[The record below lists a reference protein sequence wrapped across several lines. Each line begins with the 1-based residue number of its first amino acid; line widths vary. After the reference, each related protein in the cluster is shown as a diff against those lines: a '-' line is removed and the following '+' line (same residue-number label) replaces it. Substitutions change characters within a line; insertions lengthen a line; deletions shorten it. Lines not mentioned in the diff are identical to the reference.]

1 MRWEPEL
8 KSSSFFVLSSVGDG
22 LRVCG
27 HRGRAPLFASLPR
40 RRSPRKARHR
50 RLVLALRG
58 VRLSGIP
65 RPVGGRSPRS
75 PWQGAARFFP
85 PGPVAL
91 PLPHLSGSEQR
102 PPCPHFNRSGGEGGT
117 HRFSVFARLAGLGPG
132 RAFPRGCCFP
142 LGPMRRERGP
152 MRSRIGPQARSTGPS
167 LPRPPPRGA
176 AQRAAE
182 HRLNLGPRGDA
193 RPQAGF

>member
-1 MRWEPEL
+1 MP
-8 KSSSFFVLSSVGDG
+8 SFLSVGDG

-27 HRGRAPLFASLPR
+27 HRGRAPLFAYLPR
-40 RRSPRKARHR
+40 RRSPRKARRR
-50 RLVLALRG
+50 RLDLALRG

-75 PWQGAARFFP
+75 PWQGGRTISFPLALLLFRSRTFRGANSGHPAPISMTAAARVGRTAFRFCP
-85 PGPVAL
+85 PCRVGAGACFTKGLLL
-91 PLPHLSGSEQR
+91 PAGAYAQGAGANAEPHLW
-102 PPCPHFNRSGGEGGT
+102 RST
-117 HRFSVFARLAGLGPG
+117 
-132 RAFPRGCCFP
+132 
-142 LGPMRRERGP
+142 
-152 MRSRIGPQARSTGPS
+152 GPQARSTGPS

>member
-75 PWQGAARFFP
+75 PWQGGRTISFPLALLLYRSRTFRGANSGHPAPISIKAAARVGRTAFRFLP
-85 PGPVAL
+85 AL
-91 PLPHLSGSEQR
+91 PGWGRGVLFQGAVASRWGLCEG
-102 PPCPHFNRSGGEGGT
+102 SGGQCG
-117 HRFSVFARLAGLGPG
+117 A
-132 RAFPRGCCFP
+132 AFVAKHWP
-142 LGPMRRERGP
+142 
-152 MRSRIGPQARSTGPS
+152 TGPK
-167 LPRPPPRGA
+167 
-176 AQRAAE
+176 
-182 HRLNLGPRGDA
+182 H
-193 RPQAGF
+193 RPQPAPAAAAWSRPQGRRNTA

>member
-1 MRWEPEL
+1 MP
-8 KSSSFFVLSSVGDG
+8 SFLSVGDG

-65 RPVGGRSPRS
+65 RPVGGRPPRS
-75 PWQGAARFFP
+75 PWQGGPHDFFP
-85 PGPVAL
+85 PGSVAL

-102 PPCPHFNRSGGEGGT
+102 PPCPHFNESGGEGGT

-152 MRSRIGPQARSTGPS
+152 MRSRICGVALAHRPEAQAPACPGR
-167 LPRPPPRGA
+167 RRVEPPKGRRNTA
-176 AQRAAE
+176 
-182 HRLNLGPRGDA
+182 
-193 RPQAGF
+193 